1 MRVVQF
7 AGWSGTGKTTLIE
20 EVIDAA
26 PPGLTIGV
34 VKHLGG
40 AHPFEL
46 DPGRDTT
53 RFYERGARVVTGID
67 AAKGVTVLRS
77 DTLFDALDRLSDA
90 GVELAL
96 VEGFKTE
103 PFARVVIG
111 DLPSDRCVL
120 RNPTADEVLGTLDR
134 FDEYDSPGGVL
145 RACRERA
152 EGRGAFECSGTLE
165 VTPARAADR
174 PALDRLE
181 ARCAS
186 ASGVIA
192 TRVHGRVYAG
202 AGTIIMALIA
212 CDAAEGGAAFA
223 ALARSAAGD
232 AAQPGGRP

>member
-26 PPGLTIGV
+26 PPGLAIGV

-40 AHPFEL
+40 VHPFAL

-53 RFYERGARVVTGID
+53 RFYERGARAVTGID

-77 DTLFDALDRLSDA
+77 DTLFAALDRLSDA
-90 GVELAL
+90 GCALAL

-120 RNPTADEVLGTLDR
+120 RNPTAHEVLEALDR
-134 FDEYDSPGGVL
+134 FDEYVSPGGLL

-152 EGRGAFECSGTLE
+152 GGSGAFECSGTLE
-165 VTPARAADR
+165 VAPALAADLRPSTGSR
-174 PALDRLE
+174 PA
-181 ARCAS
+181 ARPPPAWSRPGC
-186 ASGVIA
+186 
-192 TRVHGRVYAG
+192 TAG
-202 AGTIIMALIA
+202 SMPEQG
-212 CDAAEGGAAFA
+212 
-223 ALARSAAGD
+223 
-232 AAQPGGRP
+232 Q